1 MFAYTNIIALLP
13 PPTRF
18 LVVEIL
24 YFSDLSVPK
33 KEKAFYKKTARIS
46 HSPETRA
53 VNVIFKINYS
63 SSAFLSRIALQAAQA
78 GQSL

>member
-18 LVVEIL
+18 LVVKIL

-33 KEKAFYKKTARIS
+33 KEKAFYKQTTARIS
-46 HSPETRA
+46 HSPEIRA
-53 VNVIFKINYS
+53 VNVIFED
-63 SSAFLSRIALQAAQA
+63 
-78 GQSL
+78 

>member
-18 LVVEIL
+18 LVVKIL

-33 KEKAFYKKTARIS
+33 KRKSFLQIITARIS
-46 HSPETRA
+46 PSPEIRA
-53 VNVIFKINYS
+53 VSFIFED
-63 SSAFLSRIALQAAQA
+63 
-78 GQSL
+78 